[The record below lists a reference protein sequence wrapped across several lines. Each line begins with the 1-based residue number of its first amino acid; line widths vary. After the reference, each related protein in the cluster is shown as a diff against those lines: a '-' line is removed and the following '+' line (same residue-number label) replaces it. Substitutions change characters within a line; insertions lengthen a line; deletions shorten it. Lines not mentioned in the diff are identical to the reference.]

1 MQLVSDVPVAQIG
14 RRGVELLVPVFVQGI
29 RTVLIV
35 EIHRVYR
42 RHHTSR
48 IERVGIVGAVGLGL
62 IVVILRRARK
72 VEAGAEPFVG
82 LEVRRDTAGET
93 LKIVVFD
100 VAVLG
105 KVGKRSE
112 DIVTLSG
119 DIGLDV
125 VLPAIPRLLDAVEP
139 VEVVIA
145 RLYIGNHLPVVVE
158 DGIIG
163 GIVDIALDIR
173 RDQLAFRIG
182 DRIFVGSVCGSSLA

>member
-1 MQLVSDVPVAQIG
+1 MVQIFLDIKSNP
-14 RRGVELLVPVFVQGI
+14 ELLVPVFVQGI

-42 RHHTSR
+42 RHHACR

-112 DIVTLSG
+112 DIVIILPLRHRTLN
-119 DIGLDV
+119 DV
-125 VLPAIPRLLDAVEP
+125 PAS
-139 VEVVIA
+139 
-145 RLYIGNHLPVVVE
+145 IGNSWRIKCCKTSGKDFHI
-158 DGIIG
+158 GISP
-163 GIVDIALDIR
+163 R
-173 RDQLAFRIG
+173 NW
-182 DRIFVGSVCGSSLA
+182 C